1 MRKFKGT
8 KGEWKLSNLDYNV
21 VSNYNLPLAI
31 IYDGYT
37 PHGSYRNEDE
47 EVREANA
54 KLIAAAPELLEAL
67 IDAAMYFKANNVG
80 DATNTILNRANNA
93 LNKALHQ

>member
-67 IDAAMYFKANNVG
+67 MNIENDNNS
-80 DATNTILNRANNA
+80 IPKSIWEIR
-93 LNKALHQ
+93 NKAIEKALK